1 MNTYVFDQSGRCT
14 CAANTA
20 LSLENLDEGLTG
32 VHSESVYDPNG
43 IYFDG
48 TIKPRK
54 QFDLVVSTNLVTG
67 LPVGTEVFIDGVREV
82 VDDGSLELEVMF
94 NSVVMAVL
102 IHPHYE
108 TMSVE
113 VTCEV

>member
-1 MNTYVFDQSGRCT
+1 MNTYIFDSSGRCT
-14 CAANTA
+14 CAANTE
-20 LSLENLDEGLTG
+20 LPLENLDAGLTG
-32 VHSESVYDPNG
+32 IHSESFYNPNE

-48 TIKPRK
+48 TIKPIK

-67 LPVGTEVFIDGVREV
+67 LPIGTEVFIDGVREV

-94 NSVVMAVL
+94 NSVVRVVL

-108 TMSVE
+108 TTSVE